1 VTGASAVSG
10 SGSHVRRG
18 LPVAAVF
25 GTLVA
30 TLGIVVLAAS
40 GLVYRVGVWPLPV
53 AFTVLG
59 VGGWIGLVGGFLALI
74 GAVLTRPGTGR
85 RGFLLSLLGLLIGFG
100 TFAWVISWRLQAR
113 SAPAIRDI
121 TTDFANPPAFGLAQP
136 QPGVPA
142 PPPYGGL
149 NVAAEQR
156 ASYPDIGP
164 ADLPVP
170 PGAAFRIALAAAR
183 NLGWDVVAADSTSGR
198 IEAVATTRWFG
209 FTDDIAVRV
218 AATEHGSRVD
228 VRSVS
233 RVGPDD
239 VPENANRV
247 RTYIAQLQRTV

>member
-1 VTGASAVSG
+1 MAASAVPSSG
-10 SGSHVRRG
+10 SQVRRG

-30 TLGIVVLAAS
+30 TFGLLVLAAS
-40 GLVYRVGVWPLPV
+40 GFGYRFGVWPLRV
-53 AFTVLG
+53 AFTLLG
-59 VGGWIGLVGGFLALI
+59 VGGWIGLVGGFLALL
-74 GAVLTRPGTGR
+74 GAALTRPGTGR
-85 RGFLLSLLGLLIGFG
+85 RGFVLALLGVVIGLG
-100 TFAWVISWRLQAR
+100 SFAWVISWRLQAR

-121 TTDFANPPAFGLAQP
+121 TTDVANPPAFGLAQP

-142 PPPYGGL
+142 PPPYGGV

-164 ADLPVP
+164 ADLSVA

-183 NLGWDVVAADSTSGR
+183 NMGWDVVAADSTSGR

-218 AATEHGSRVD
+218 TPTETGS
-228 VRSVS
+228 
-233 RVGPDD
+233 
-239 VPENANRV
+239 
-247 RTYIAQLQRTV
+247 

>member
-1 VTGASAVSG
+1 MTGGSAVSS
-10 SGSHVRRG
+10 SGVPVRRG

-30 TLGIVVLAAS
+30 IVGLVVLALS
-40 GLVYRVGVWPLPV
+40 GLGYRVGAWPLRA

-59 VGGWIGLVGGFLALI
+59 VGGWIGLVGGFLALL
-74 GAVLTRPGTGR
+74 GAALTRPGTGR
-85 RGFLLSLLGLLIGFG
+85 RGFLLAVLGVLIGLG
-100 TFAWVISWRLQAR
+100 TFGWVVSWRLQAR

-121 TTDFANPPAFGLAQP
+121 TTDFGNPPPFGLAQP
-136 QPGVPA
+136 QAGVS
-142 PPPYGGL
+142 PPPAYGGP

-183 NLGWDVVAADSTSGR
+183 NMGWDVVAADSTSGR
-198 IEAVATTRWFG
+198 IEAVAATRWFG
-209 FTDDIAVRV
+209 FTDDIAVRIT
-218 AATEHGSRVD
+218 ATEHGSRVD

-247 RTYIAQLQRTV
+247 RAYIAQLQRTV